1 MSPETGVEGGTVVT
15 DVRESS
21 MTGHWRAFGIFVAGT
36 LAFSWGLWSLLLFEV
51 VPSAATVP
59 LIMLGGFG
67 PFVGALLALRLTG
80 RSVRTWLRSNLR
92 YRIRVRWYLLA
103 VGLPLVLVVG
113 SSVVYVTAFGG
124 SYAFDEL
131 VPVWVFGLGF
141 VLTFFLGGGQEEL
154 GWRGFAQ
161 PALQDGVSA
170 LAASLLVGVV
180 WFVWHVPLFFVP
192 GSSQMGLPMLPY
204 AAGVL
209 ATAVVLGWLYNATGS
224 LLVPWLF
231 HASVNPA
238 AAYFL
243 AGVAAL
249 QTPAGYGTYALL
261 VGLVALA
268 LVVRYGPTDL
278 ASRARVRLADLTAA

>member
-1 MSPETGVEGGTVVT
+1 MSPETGIEGGTVVT

-21 MTGHWRAFGIFVAGT
+21 VTGHWRVFGVFVVGT
-36 LAFSWGLWSLLLFEV
+36 LAFSWGLWTLLLFAV
-51 VPSAATVP
+51 VPSSATVP

-80 RSVRTWLRSNLR
+80 RSVRTWLRSNLH
-92 YRIRVRWYLLA
+92 YRIPVRWYVLA
-103 VGLPLVLVVG
+103 VLLPPLLIVV

-124 SYAFDEL
+124 TYALDEL
-131 VPVWVFGLGF
+131 VPVWTFGLGL

-170 LAASLLVGVV
+170 LGASLLVGVV

-192 GSSQMGLPMLPY
+192 GSSQAGVPMLPY

-224 LLVPWLF
+224 LLVPWLY

-238 AAYFL
+238 ATYFL
-243 AGVAAL
+243 AGVEVL
-249 QTPAGYGTYALL
+249 RTPAGYGTYAVL
-261 VGLVALA
+261 VGLVAVA
-268 LVVRYGPTDL
+268 LVVHYGSTDL
-278 ASRARVRLADLTAA
+278 AARARVRLADLT

>member
-1 MSPETGVEGGTVVT
+1 MSPETGVEGGTVVA

-21 MTGHWRAFGIFVAGT
+21 VTGHWRAFGVFVAGT

-51 VPSAATVP
+51 VPAAATVP

-80 RSVRTWLRSNLR
+80 RRVRTWLRSNLR
-92 YRIRVRWYLLA
+92 YRIPVRWYVLA
-103 VGLPLVLVVG
+103 VGLPPVLVVV

-124 SYAFDEL
+124 TYALDEL
-131 VPVWVFGLGF
+131 VPVWVFGVGF

-170 LAASLLVGVV
+170 LGASLLVGVV

-192 GSSQMGLPMLPY
+192 GSSQAGVPMLPY
-204 AAGVL
+204 AVGVL
-209 ATAVVLGWLYNATGS
+209 ATAVLLGWLYNATGS
-224 LLVPWLF
+224 LLVPWLY

-238 AAYFL
+238 ATYFL
-243 AGVAAL
+243 AGVEAL
-249 QTPAGYGTYALL
+249 RTPAGYGTYAVL
-261 VGLVALA
+261 VGVVAVA
-268 LVVRYGPTDL
+268 LVVYYGPTDL
-278 ASRARVRLADLTAA
+278 AARARVRLADLT